1 MLLEGKKI
9 REEILVLYCLS
20 KTIYFVFKIIFL
32 SNLIEIL
39 IGKQQNNTDS
49 KPWLDSISGSYR
61 YSSYLDI
68 NKTQCLGGE
77 KIKDT
82 LYI

>member
-1 MLLEGKKI
+1 VFDQSIIPSGPIVKVVPVAMKN
-9 REEILVLYCLS
+9 LS
-20 KTIYFVFKIIFL
+20 TD
-32 SNLIEIL
+32 LIERL

-49 KPWLDSISGSYR
+49 KPWLDSISDAYK

-68 NKTQCLGGE
+68 NKTQCLGGK